1 MAKASKT
8 NTGKTNTGK
17 TTTDAGKKASA
28 GLKRAAANEE
38 KKIEARKGS
47 AMPKG
52 AARVVERSKSSDGK
66 SPAAKQK

>member
-1 MAKASKT
+1 MAKTSQTK
-8 NTGKTNTGK
+8 TGKTDTGK

-28 GLKRAAANEE
+28 GLKRAAAKEE

-66 SPAAKQK
+66 SPATKQK